1 MFDRDKQRPHT
12 GPGVPSQSRRVS
24 LRLCLPILALV
35 LATFDLLAQAR
46 DDTGPG
52 AAGIASANALAT
64 EAGFETL
71 ARGGNAVDA
80 AVAVATSLSVVQP
93 EASGMGGGFLALI
106 HDAASGKDTFIDAR
120 EMAPQAVRESD
131 YLKADG
137 TPNRD
142 TSLNGPLAAGIPGFP
157 AGLAYMAGKYGK
169 LPLAESLRPAI
180 RLAEEGFHPT
190 AALVRSIERKADVL
204 QRYPAS
210 SGKFMPGGKPPQT
223 SDIFRDP
230 DQARSLKALAE
241 KGADGFYKGEVARE
255 MVQAVRAAGG
265 TWTLDDL
272 AAYEPRERTPIELEY
287 GGYTV
292 VTAPPPSSG
301 GVAIAEMLNIL
312 APIDLERLDEA
323 DRVHYL
329 VEAMRRAFRDHN
341 EYLGDPDFVDMP
353 MDMLLS
359 RHYADGLR
367 QSILRD
373 RATKSEWLP
382 AAHAPEP
389 GMHTT
394 HFSVID
400 KDGNMVSMTATVN
413 TTLGSGFVAGK
424 SGILLNNEMDDFALV
439 SGQPNAFG
447 LIGGS
452 ANAPVGGKRMLSSMS
467 PSFVIGDDRLA
478 VIGSPGGSTII
489 TQVFEGILAFI
500 NGKDAGQ
507 ITAQKRIHHQYLPD
521 RVDYEPGSLSED
533 AVARLRAMG
542 HTLNE
547 RSPWGNMNVVTWD
560 KATNRLSAAS
570 DPRSNAGLGKVEPG
584 QVNATGA
591 GEPTP

>member
-1 MFDRDKQRPHT
+1 M
-12 GPGVPSQSRRVS
+12 
-24 LRLCLPILALV
+24 LAFA
-35 LATFDLLAQAR
+35 LATLSLLAQAR
-46 DDTGPG
+46 DETGPG

-80 AVAVATSLSVVQP
+80 AVAVAASLSVVQP

-106 HDAASGKDTFIDAR
+106 HDAATGRNIFVDAR
-120 EMAPQAVRESD
+120 EMAPKAVRESD

-157 AGLAYMAGKYGK
+157 AGLAHISSKYGK

-180 RLAEEGFHPT
+180 KLAEKGFRPT
-190 AALVRSIERKADVL
+190 AALVRSIERKAEIL
-204 QRYPAS
+204 RRYPAS
-210 SGKFMPGGKPPQT
+210 ARKFMPDGKPPQT
-223 SDIFRDP
+223 GGIFRDP
-230 DQARSLKALAE
+230 DQARTFRAMAE
-241 KGADGFYKGEVARE
+241 RGADGFYKGEVARE
-255 MVQAVRAAGG
+255 MVKAVKAAGG

-272 AAYEPRERTPIELEY
+272 AAYQAKERAPIELTFD
-287 GGYTV
+287 GHTV
-292 VTAPPPSSG
+292 ITAPPPSSG

-312 APIDLERLDEA
+312 APIDLARLDETE
-323 DRVHYL
+323 RTHYL
-329 VEAMRRAFRDHN
+329 IEAMRRAFRDHN

-353 MDMLLS
+353 LDMLLS

-394 HFSVID
+394 HFSIID

-413 TTLGSGFVAGK
+413 TTLGSGFVAGT

-467 PSFVIGDDRLA
+467 PSFVIGKDRLA

-500 NGKDAGQ
+500 DGKSASE

-521 RVDYEPGSLSED
+521 RVDYEPGSLSEE
-533 AVARLRAMG
+533 AMAKLRAMG
-542 HTLNE
+542 HPLNE

-560 KATNRLSAAS
+560 KAANHLSAAS
-570 DPRSNAGLGKVEPG
+570 DPRSSAGLGKVVP
-584 QVNATGA
+584 AK
-591 GEPTP
+591 

>member
-1 MFDRDKQRPHT
+1 MFDRSMRRPIARA
-12 GPGVPSQSRRVS
+12 GVPSQSRRVR
-24 LRLCLPILALV
+24 LRLCCTLLALV
-35 LATFDLLAQAR
+35 LATFGLLAQACE
-46 DDTGPG
+46 GVKPE

-80 AVAVATSLSVVQP
+80 AIAVATSLSVVQP

-106 HDAASGKDTFIDAR
+106 HVAATGKNTFIDAR

-142 TSLNGPLAAGIPGFP
+142 AALNGPLAAGIPGFP
-157 AGLAYMAGKYGK
+157 AGLAYMAGKYGE

-180 RLAEEGFHPT
+180 RLAEKGFHPT

-204 QRYPAS
+204 RRYPAS
-210 SGKFMPGGKPPQT
+210 SDKFMPGGKPPQT
-223 SDIFRDP
+223 SGLFRDP
-230 DQARSLKALAE
+230 GQARTLKALAE
-241 KGADGFYKGEVARE
+241 KGADGFYKGDVARE
-255 MVQAVRAAGG
+255 MVQAVREAGG

-272 AAYEPRERTPIELEY
+272 AAYEPRERTPIELTY
-287 GGYTV
+287 AGHTV
-292 VTAPPPSSG
+292 ITAPPPSSG

-312 APIDLERLDEA
+312 APIDLGQLGEA
-323 DRVHYL
+323 DRAHYM

-394 HFSVID
+394 HFSIID

-439 SGQPNAFG
+439 SGEPNAFG

-467 PSFVIGDDRLA
+467 PSFVIGKDRLA

-500 NGKDAGQ
+500 DGKSAGE

-521 RVDYEPGSLSED
+521 RVDYEPGSLSEE
-533 AVARLRAMG
+533 AIAELRAMG
-542 HTLNE
+542 HELNE
-547 RSPWGNMNVVTWD
+547 RRPWGNMNVVTWD
-560 KATNRLSAAS
+560 KAANRLSAAS
-570 DPRSNAGLGKVEPG
+570 DPRSSAGLGKV
-584 QVNATGA
+584 VAA
-591 GEPTP
+591 GERTSAREAAP

>member
-1 MFDRDKQRPHT
+1 M
-12 GPGVPSQSRRVS
+12 
-24 LRLCLPILALV
+24 LALA
-35 LATFDLLAQAR
+35 LAALSLSAQAR
-46 DDTGPG
+46 ENKKLD

-80 AVAVATSLSVVQP
+80 AISVATSLSVVQP

-106 HDAASGKDTFIDAR
+106 RDAATGKTVFVDAR
-120 EMAPQAVRESD
+120 EMAPKAVRESD

-157 AGLAYMAGKYGK
+157 AGLAHISSKYGK

-180 RLAEEGFHPT
+180 KLAEEGFHPT
-190 AALVRSIERKADVL
+190 AALASSIERKAEIL
-204 QRYPAS
+204 RRYPAS
-210 SGKFMPGGKPPQT
+210 TRKFMPDGKAPQT
-223 SDIFRDP
+223 TGIFRDP
-230 DQARSLKALAE
+230 DQARTLRAMAE
-241 KGADGFYKGEVARE
+241 RGADGFYKGEVAQE
-255 MVQAVRAAGG
+255 MVKAVKAAGG
-265 TWTLDDL
+265 TWTLEDL
-272 AAYEPRERTPIELEY
+272 AAYRAKERAPIELAY

-292 VTAPPPSSG
+292 ITAPPPSSG

-312 APIDLERLDEA
+312 APIDLKRLGETERT
-323 DRVHYL
+323 HYL
-329 VEAMRRAFRDHN
+329 IEAMRRAFRDHN

-353 MDMLLS
+353 LDMLLS

-394 HFSVID
+394 HFSIID
-400 KDGNMVSMTATVN
+400 KDGNLVSMTATVN
-413 TTLGSGFVAGK
+413 TTLGSGFVAGA

-439 SGQPNAFG
+439 SGKPNAFG

-452 ANAPVGGKRMLSSMS
+452 ANAPVGGKRMLSSMT
-467 PSFVIGDDRLA
+467 PSFVIGKDRLA

-500 NGKDAGQ
+500 GGKSASE

-521 RVDYEPGSLSED
+521 RVDYEPGSLSDE
-533 AVARLRAMG
+533 AMTKLRAMG

-560 KATNRLSAAS
+560 KADHRLSAAS
-570 DPRSNAGLGKVEPG
+570 DPRNSAGLGKVE
-584 QVNATGA
+584 AA
-591 GEPTP
+591 K